1 MKRYVGQNTIE
12 TQRKVLA
19 FKPLIAAV
27 TLHLTASSARA
38 QSAIPW
44 QTPFENLIDW
54 MSNDTAKWVLT
65 LVIIGA
71 GLAFAVGESGGF
83 FRRCAGAVLGGAI
96 AINAATWAGSLFG
109 W

>member
-1 MKRYVGQNTIE
+1 MNKGDDTKIRKNRALLGKFLIGTALVLVSQN
-12 TQRKVLA
+12 A
-19 FKPLIAAV
+19 HAAG
-27 TLHLTASSARA
+27 
-38 QSAIPW
+38 AIPW

-96 AINAATWAGSLFG
+96 AINAATWAPSLFG